1 MGKLITLILAAL
13 IAVVPTAAGAQA
25 RTKRLVDCATARCVA
40 LTFDDGPSRY
50 TTKLLDLLD
59 EAGAKGTFFVVGQN
73 TARYPDVLKRM
84 VAEGHELG
92 SHTQNHANLTRLSAE
107 KAYKEIMG
115 PMPDLEAAGA
125 SVTLMRPPYGATNGT
140 VGRAAERAGLAQ
152 ILWTVDPEDWRVRN
166 SAVVARRVLAHTKR
180 GSIVLVHDIHPTTVA
195 AMPKV
200 IAELKRRGYELVT
213 VSELLGDRIKPGVRL
228 P

>member
-1 MGKLITLILAAL
+1 MGKLITLVLAAL

-25 RTKRLVDCATARCVA
+25 KRLVDCATARCVA
-40 LTFDDGPSRY
+40 LTFDDGPSKY
-50 TTKLLDLLD
+50 TGKLLDLLD

-73 TARYPDVLKRM
+73 TARYPEVLKRM

-107 KAYKEIMG
+107 KAFKEIMG
-115 PMPDLEAAGA
+115 PMADLQAAGA
-125 SVTLMRPPYGATNGT
+125 AVTLMRPPYGATNST
-140 VGRAAERAGLAQ
+140 VGRAAKRAGLAQ
-152 ILWTVDPEDWRVRN
+152 ILWTVDPEDWRVRD
-166 SAVVARRVLAHTKR
+166 SAVVARRVLAHTQR